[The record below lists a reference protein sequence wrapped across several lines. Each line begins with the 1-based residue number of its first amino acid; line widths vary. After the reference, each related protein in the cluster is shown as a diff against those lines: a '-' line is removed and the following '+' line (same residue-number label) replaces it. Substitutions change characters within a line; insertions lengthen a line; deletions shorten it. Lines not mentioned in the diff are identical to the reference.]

1 MKINMW
7 KLLFAALIA
16 STAMVACKDERNNYM
31 VDDTISF
38 LATDNQL
45 INVALYNE
53 ECDLTVIKSG
63 KGQTGATAR
72 LEVSEAAL
80 EAYNTANGT
89 DYKALPASYVTFSPA
104 IKFSEKD
111 IRKTVKVTWDDEN
124 INSLGEGNYAVAIE
138 LSVDNNTLEV
148 PEARKVMVVSM
159 GWSHLG
165 MEADV
170 APVFSPDA
178 SRETAVYEGP
188 VTIDN
193 PISVMD
199 ITVNYEIDNSLIA
212 AYNEA
217 NGTDYKAA
225 PADLVSLAA
234 ASSQLEAGKSSTA
247 FSLQILSGKLFN
259 GNELKAVDNNQYL
272 VPVRIKSL
280 SNEAIGISR
289 SVTYVPV
296 SFNREVKG
304 PWTML
309 EGNEIGWAFAP
320 TPGNAMYTGARLFDG
335 SYANEWISFI
345 NDKNTFPMVFVV
357 DMGKAQ
363 VFTKFRIGDS
373 YNFQGTYR
381 DYQIY
386 IADEYKGASTSW
398 TLVASG
404 MRDYTFNSVAF
415 NPPYDK
421 NDPNLVYDYPV
432 QKMIAGRYMKFVILK
447 CEPTRDN
454 GSVDNPSGLGRGKL
468 GDVQGMGF

>member
-89 DYKALPASYVTFSPA
+89 DYKALPANYVTFSPA

-138 LSVDNNTLEV
+138 LSVDNNALEV
-148 PEARKVMVVSM
+148 PEARKVMIVSM
-159 GWSHLG
+159 AWSHLG

-199 ITVNYEIDNSLIA
+199 ITVDYEIDNSLIT
-212 AYNEA
+212 AYNDA

-234 ASSQLEAGKSSTA
+234 TSSQLEAGKSSTA
-247 FSLQILSGKLFN
+247 FSLQILSEKLFN
-259 GNELKAVDNNQYL
+259 GNELKAVDDNQYL

-289 SVTYVPV
+289 SVMYVPV
-296 SFNREVKG
+296 SFNRDVKG
-304 PWTML
+304 PWTLL
-309 EGNEIGWAFAP
+309 EGENNCYGKDPNAPAWAL
-320 TPGNAMYTGARLFDG
+320 GYTANKLFDG
-335 SYANEWISFI
+335 ILTAGGEWISSWDNGPI
-345 NDKNTFPMVFVV
+345 SFPMTFVV
-357 DMGKAQ
+357 DMGKAR
-363 VFTKFRIGDS
+363 VFTKFLISD
-373 YNFQGTYR
+373 YTTHQGNYR
-381 DYQIY
+381 EYEIY
-386 IADEYKGASTSW
+386 IADKYNGASTQW
-398 TLVASG
+398 TLVADG
-404 MRDYTFNSVAF
+404 KRDFKGWTGTIET
-415 NPPYDK
+415 
-421 NDPNLVYDYPV
+421 YDYPV
-432 QKMIAGRYMKFVILK
+432 KTMIAGRYLKFIILK
-447 CEPTRDN
+447 PE
-454 GSVDNPSGLGRGKL
+454 NPQTGDYLNGRGKL
-468 GDVQGMGF
+468 ADVQGMGF

>member
-1 MKINMW
+1 
-7 KLLFAALIA
+7 
-16 STAMVACKDERNNYM
+16 M

-89 DYKALPASYVTFSPA
+89 DYKALPANYVTFSPA

-138 LSVDNNTLEV
+138 LSVDNNALEV
-148 PEARKVMVVSM
+148 PEARKVMIVSM
-159 GWSHLG
+159 AWSHLG

-170 APVFSPDA
+170 APVFSPAA

-199 ITVNYEIDNSLIA
+199 ITVDYEIDNSLIT
-212 AYNEA
+212 AYNDA

-234 ASSQLEAGKSSTA
+234 TSSQLEAGKSSTA
-247 FSLQILSGKLFN
+247 FSLQILSEKLFN
-259 GNELKAVDNNQYL
+259 GNELKAVDDNQYL

-289 SVTYVPV
+289 SVMYVPV
-296 SFNREVKG
+296 SFNRDVKG
-304 PWTML
+304 PWTLL
-309 EGNEIGWAFAP
+309 EGENNCYGKDPNAPAWAL
-320 TPGNAMYTGARLFDG
+320 GYTANKLFDG
-335 SYANEWISFI
+335 ILTAGGEWISSWDNGPI
-345 NDKNTFPMVFVV
+345 SFPMTFVV
-357 DMGKAQ
+357 DMGKAR
-363 VFTKFRIGDS
+363 VFTKFLISD
-373 YNFQGTYR
+373 YTTHQGNYR
-381 DYQIY
+381 EYEIY
-386 IADEYKGASTSW
+386 IADKYNGASTQW
-398 TLVASG
+398 TLVADG
-404 MRDYTFNSVAF
+404 KRDFKGWTGTIET
-415 NPPYDK
+415 
-421 NDPNLVYDYPV
+421 YDYPV
-432 QKMIAGRYMKFVILK
+432 KTMIAGRYLKFIILK
-447 CEPTRDN
+447 PE
-454 GSVDNPSGLGRGKL
+454 NPQTGDYLNGRGKL
-468 GDVQGMGF
+468 ADVQGMGF

>member
-31 VDDTISF
+31 VDDTVSF

-72 LEVSEAAL
+72 LEVSDAAL
-80 EAYNTANGT
+80 EAYNAANGT
-89 DYKALPASYVTFSPA
+89 DYKALPANYVTFSPE

-111 IRKTVKVTWDDEN
+111 IRKMVKVTWDDEN

-138 LSVDNNTLEV
+138 LSVDNNALEV

-165 MEADV
+165 MEADA
-170 APVFSPDA
+170 APVFSPAA

-199 ITVNYEIDNSLIA
+199 ITVNYEIDNSLID

-217 NGTDYKAA
+217 NGTSYKPA

-247 FSLQILSGKLFN
+247 FSLQILSEKLFN
-259 GNELKAVDNNQYL
+259 GNELKAVDDNQYL

-280 SNEAIGISR
+280 SNEAIGVNR
-289 SVTYVPV
+289 SVMYVPV
-296 SFNREVKG
+296 SFNVNVTG
-304 PWTML
+304 PWTIL
-309 EGNEIGWAFAP
+309 EGEDMCAAKDPNRPDNFDK
-320 TPGNAMYTGARLFDG
+320 YTSSKLFDG
-335 SYANEWISFI
+335 VFGDPGSWLSPFWTPMI
-345 NDKNTFPMVFVV
+345 TFPMVFVV
-357 DMGKAQ
+357 DMGKSH
-363 VFTKFRIGDS
+363 VFTKFVIYDYITHQS
-373 YNFQGTYR
+373 QYR
-381 DYQIY
+381 DFEFSV
-386 IADEYKGASTSW
+386 ADEYNGASTKW

-404 MRDYTFNSVAF
+404 TREGTEVTNNSD
-415 NPPYDK
+415 NTHNTK
-421 NDPNLVYDYPV
+421 TEDPHDFQV
-432 QKMIAGRYMKFVILK
+432 QKMVAGRYLKFAIVK
-447 CEPTRDN
+447 PTWTE
-454 GSVDNPSGLGRGKL
+454 GQYVYGRGKL
-468 GDVQGMGF
+468 SDVQGMGF